1 MICTKCKLDKTTEFF
16 RERKNAT
23 SGFHSWCRD
32 CERFANQNRYV
43 KKSKQPKKEIDK
55 DKIKL
60 DALKRMLK
68 HRYNLSY
75 EDYIGMYE
83 TQNQSCF
90 VCEKHF
96 QLGGYKGLYVDHC
109 HTTGKVRGLLCPF
122 CNSGTYFFENETLRN
137 RMLSYLGIDNQ

>member
-1 MICTKCKLDKTTEFF
+1 MICTKCKLDKSTEFF
-16 RERKNAT
+16 RERKDTT
-23 SGFHSWCRD
+23 SGYQYWCKD

-55 DKIKL
+55 DKVKL
-60 DALKRMLK
+60 NALKRMLK

-90 VCEKHF
+90 VCENHYP
-96 QLGGYKGLYVDHC
+96 LGGYRGLYVDHC
-109 HTTGKVRGLLCPF
+109 HMTGKVRGLLCPS
-122 CNSGTYFFENETLRN
+122 CNNGTFIFENETLRK
-137 RMLSYLGIDNQ
+137 RMLSYLSIDNQ